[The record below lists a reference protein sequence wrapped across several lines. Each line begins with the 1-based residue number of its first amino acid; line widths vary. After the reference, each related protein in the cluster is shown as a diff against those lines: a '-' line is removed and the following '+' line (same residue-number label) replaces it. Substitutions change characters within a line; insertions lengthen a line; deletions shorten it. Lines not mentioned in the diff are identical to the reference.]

1 MFADGKRHTHPPLT
15 RSPFP
20 PLGKVNCI
28 PNFVKNRLKHG
39 KSIVF
44 WGFLSNYAG
53 INKTMDTIPYLPF
66 FRNPPNARTTVR
78 LLKRAFVL
86 LALIMQA
93 RGEGGPPQRWM
104 SMPFKFSNSSL
115 NCRFPLCF
123 NSTGETLKPGRKR
136 VRHTVIFAVL
146 RVHAGG
152 IDGHIVLTRC
162 GLYRTAR
169 YGNRR

>member
-1 MFADGKRHTHPPLT
+1 MIDGQASSTASGPS
-15 RSPFP
+15 SPRGR
-20 PLGKVNCI
+20 LIKI
-28 PNFVKNRLKHG
+28 PIFEVEFKKA
-39 KSIVF
+39 V
-44 WGFLSNYAG
+44 
-53 INKTMDTIPYLPF
+53 DLPH
-66 FRNPPNARTTVR
+66 
-78 LLKRAFVL
+78 LKRL
-86 LALIMQA
+86 QEKHPLIFSLPL
-93 RGEGGPPQRWM
+93 GEGGSADCAEKDEAFPIQKWLTSSTASGPPSPRGRLIN
-104 SMPFKFSNSSL
+104 P
-115 NCRFPLCF
+115 RFPLCF